1 MINAR
6 SCTWCVVY
14 RVALYSFSCSF
25 LDALQGCHRLAGG
38 QGESLNAREKS
49 GNFISV
55 QSGKIGILMKRQ
67 GKLKQLNMADLM
79 LLKAGRNIWGH
90 CDLNDIFP

>member
-14 RVALYSFSCSF
+14 GVALYSCNCSF

-49 GNFISV
+49 GNFIFS
-55 QSGKIGILMKRQ
+55 L
-67 GKLKQLNMADLM
+67 GKLA
-79 LLKAGRNIWGH
+79 
-90 CDLNDIFP
+90 F